1 MSEFQNQLDKS
12 IFNSLNEFNTVE
24 SLSNVKSTYKLKF
37 EEIKELIL
45 SKNERIVIEDIIF
58 LDKNNEET
66 IMDNFLLIKEV
77 NRGIKV
83 GKILKDDIL

>member
-24 SLSNVKSTYKLKF
+24 SLSNVESTCKLKF